1 MRIPDA
7 HILKVLNVAAE
18 VVRTAAAVLHVS
30 VLLNVIIPHVAN
42 TCVQVLCF
50 SGLVSQ
56 YTVISRPCFLFCES
70 SVRF

>member
-7 HILKVLNVAAE
+7 HIIKVLNVAAK
-18 VVRTAAAVLHVS
+18 VVRTAVAFLHVS

-56 YTVISRPCFLFCES
+56 YIGLSRPCFLFCAE
-70 SVRF
+70 